1 MRVSTSWMQQQSIGS
16 MMDRQS
22 DLSNISTQLSTG
34 KRINQPSDDPV
45 GAARALDLTHL
56 GADAA
61 QYQRNITSAN
71 ARLGLEDQSLSNI
84 TNVLGR
90 VRTLLLQAANGTQT
104 DETRGDIAAE
114 MVQLRQQLLG
124 QANSKDGQGDYI
136 FAGNRTGTEPFASQG
151 GGVAYVGDDGQ
162 RMVAAGPGLQVATGD
177 PGSAVFGDI
186 PTGNGKFAI
195 GANAA
200 NTGSVVAGSTTVSDP
215 NAAPPAWDGG
225 SYSIV
230 FTAADTYEVQ
240 DGLGT
245 VLDSGSYDPQK
256 GGSITFRGAQ
266 VAFQGTPDVGD
277 SFALGASQSQSVF
290 ATLDNIINVLQ
301 TPNGGDSRMQNA
313 INTQFSNLD
322 QAIDNITRTRGKVG
336 ARMNALDQQAGLNDD
351 LSLQYKSAL
360 SDVQSVNYYDA
371 ISQLGAQTT
380 ALQAAQQTFTKVQG
394 SKLFD
399 YLR

>member
-1 MRVSTSWMQQQSIGS
+1 MRVSTSWMQQQSVGS

-22 DLSNISTQLSTG
+22 DLSDINTQLSTG

-45 GAARALDLTHL
+45 GAARALDLTHVT
-56 GADAA
+56 ADTA

-71 ARLGLEDQSLSNI
+71 ARLGLEDQTLSNV

-124 QANSKDGQGDYI
+124 QANSKDGQGEYI
-136 FAGNRTGTEPFASQG
+136 FAGNRTGTEPFASQN
-151 GGVAYVGDDGQ
+151 GVTYVGDDGQ

-177 PGSAVFGDI
+177 PGSAVFANI
-186 PTGNGKFAI
+186 PTGNGTFAI
-195 GANAA
+195 SAASA
-200 NTGSVVAGSTTVSDP
+200 NTGSAVAGASSVSDP
-215 NAAPPAWDGG
+215 HANPSAWDGG

-230 FTAADTYEVQ
+230 FTAADAYEVR
-240 DGLGT
+240 DGGGA
-245 VLDSGSYDPQK
+245 VLDSGSYDPAV
-256 GGSITFRGAQ
+256 GGSVSFRGAQ
-266 VAFQGTPDVGD
+266 VAFSGTPAAGD
-277 SFALGASQSQSVF
+277 SFALGASSTQDVF
-290 ATLDNIINVLQ
+290 TTLDKIIGTLQ
-301 TPNGGDSRMQNA
+301 QPNGGGADTQND
-313 INTQFSNLD
+313 INTQFANLD
-322 QAIDNITRTRGKVG
+322 QAINTITRTRGAVG
-336 ARMNALDQQAGLNDD
+336 ARMNALDQQSGLDDD
-351 LSLQYKSAL
+351 LTLQYKSAL

-380 ALQAAQQTFTKVQG
+380 ALQAAQQTFTKIQG

>member
-1 MRVSTSWMQQQSIGS
+1 MQQQSVGS

-22 DLSNISTQLSTG
+22 DLSDLNIQLSTG

-45 GAARALDLTHL
+45 GAARALDLTHVT
-56 GADAA
+56 ADTA

-71 ARLGLEDQSLSNI
+71 ARLGLEDQTLSNV

-124 QANSKDGQGDYI
+124 QANSKDGQGEYI
-136 FAGNRTGTEPFASQG
+136 FAGNRTGTEPFASQN
-151 GGVAYVGDDGQ
+151 GVTYVGDDGQ

-177 PGSAVFGDI
+177 PGSAVFANI
-186 PTGNGKFAI
+186 PTGNGTFAI
-195 GANAA
+195 SAAAA
-200 NTGSVVAGSTTVSDP
+200 NSGSAVAGASSVSDP
-215 NAAPPAWDGG
+215 HANPSAWDGG

-230 FTAADTYEVQ
+230 FTAADAYEVR
-240 DGLGT
+240 DGGGA
-245 VLDSGSYDPQK
+245 VLDSGSYDPAV
-256 GGSITFRGAQ
+256 GGSVSFRGAQ
-266 VAFQGTPDVGD
+266 VAFSGTPAAGD
-277 SFALGASQSQSVF
+277 SFALGASSTQDVF
-290 ATLDNIINVLQ
+290 TTLDKIIGTLQ
-301 TPNGGDSRMQNA
+301 QPNGGGADTQND
-313 INTQFSNLD
+313 INTQFANLD
-322 QAIDNITRTRGKVG
+322 QAINTITRTRGAVG
-336 ARMNALDQQAGLNDD
+336 ARMNALDQQSGLNDD
-351 LSLQYKSAL
+351 LTLQYKSAL

-380 ALQAAQQTFTKVQG
+380 ALQAAQQTYTKIQG

>member
-1 MRVSTSWMQQQSIGS
+1 MRVSTSWMQQQSVGS

-22 DLSNISTQLSTG
+22 DLSDINTQLSTG

-45 GAARALDLTHL
+45 GAARALDLTHVT
-56 GADAA
+56 ADTA

-71 ARLGLEDQSLSNI
+71 ARLGLEDQSLSNV

-124 QANSKDGQGDYI
+124 QANSKDGQGEYI
-136 FAGNRTGTEPFASQG
+136 FAGNRTGTEPFASQN
-151 GGVAYVGDDGQ
+151 GVTYVGDDGQ

-177 PGSAVFGDI
+177 PGSAVFANI
-186 PTGNGKFAI
+186 PTGNGTFAI
-195 GANAA
+195 SAASA
-200 NTGSVVAGSTTVSDP
+200 NTGSAVAGASSVSDP
-215 NAAPPAWDGG
+215 HANPSAWDGG

-230 FTAADTYEVQ
+230 FTAADAYEVR
-240 DGLGT
+240 DGGGA
-245 VLDSGSYDPQK
+245 VLDSGSYDPAV
-256 GGSITFRGAQ
+256 GGSVSFRGAQ
-266 VAFQGTPDVGD
+266 VAFSGTPAAGE
-277 SFALGASQSQSVF
+277 SFALGASSTQDVF
-290 ATLDNIINVLQ
+290 TTLDKIIGTLQ
-301 TPNGGDSRMQNA
+301 QPNGGGADTQND
-313 INTQFSNLD
+313 INTQFANLD
-322 QAIDNITRTRGKVG
+322 QAINTITRTRGAVG
-336 ARMNALDQQAGLNDD
+336 ARMNALDQQSGLNDD
-351 LSLQYKSAL
+351 LTLQYKSAL

-380 ALQAAQQTFTKVQG
+380 ALQAAQQTFTKIQG

>member
-1 MRVSTSWMQQQSIGS
+1 MRVSTSWMQQQSVGS

-22 DLSNISTQLSTG
+22 DLSDINTQLSTG

-45 GAARALDLTHL
+45 GAARALDLTHVT
-56 GADAA
+56 ADTA

-71 ARLGLEDQSLSNI
+71 ARLGLEDQSLSNV

-124 QANSKDGQGDYI
+124 QANSKDGQGEYI
-136 FAGNRTGTEPFASQG
+136 FAGNRTGTEPFASQN
-151 GGVAYVGDDGQ
+151 GVTYVGDDGQ

-177 PGSAVFGDI
+177 PGSAVFANI
-186 PTGNGKFAI
+186 PTGNGTFAI
-195 GANAA
+195 SAAAA
-200 NTGSVVAGSTTVSDP
+200 NTGSAVAGASSVSDP
-215 NAAPPAWDGG
+215 HANPSAWDGG

-230 FTAADTYEVQ
+230 FTAADTYEVR
-240 DGLGT
+240 DGGGA
-245 VLDSGSYDPQK
+245 VLDSGSYDPAV
-256 GGSITFRGAQ
+256 GGSVSFRGAQ
-266 VAFQGTPDVGD
+266 VAFSGTPAAGD
-277 SFALGASQSQSVF
+277 SFALGASSTQDVF
-290 ATLDNIINVLQ
+290 TTLDKIIGTLQ
-301 TPNGGDSRMQNA
+301 QPNGGGADTQND
-313 INTQFSNLD
+313 INTQFANLD
-322 QAIDNITRTRGKVG
+322 QAINTITRTRGAVG
-336 ARMNALDQQAGLNDD
+336 ARMNALDQQSGLNDD
-351 LSLQYKSAL
+351 LTLQYKSAL

-380 ALQAAQQTFTKVQG
+380 ALQAAQQTFTKIQG